1 LRSPARPSGSPAA
14 TTPDQMTQAP
24 GEQKKIVLASL
35 SPRRSDLLRQIGL
48 SFSVLPANVNE
59 RIIPGEQPEVHVLRL
74 AREKA
79 LVAARRSGTG
89 IIIAAD
95 TVVVIDDAVLGKPAD
110 RNDAIRMLTLLSGT
124 AHRVITGLCV
134 MDAGTR
140 NSRERTS
147 TTKVWFRRLSRD
159 EIVAYANSGEPLDKA
174 GAYGIQGRGALLIDR
189 IEGCYFNVVGLP
201 LSVLGQCLADLHV
214 PLW

>member
-1 LRSPARPSGSPAA
+1 
-14 TTPDQMTQAP
+14 MTQAP

-59 RIIPGEQPEVHVLRL
+59 RIIPGEQPEDHVLRL

>member
-1 LRSPARPSGSPAA
+1 
-14 TTPDQMTQAP
+14 MTQAP

-147 TTKVWFRRLSRD
+147 TTKVWFRRLSGD